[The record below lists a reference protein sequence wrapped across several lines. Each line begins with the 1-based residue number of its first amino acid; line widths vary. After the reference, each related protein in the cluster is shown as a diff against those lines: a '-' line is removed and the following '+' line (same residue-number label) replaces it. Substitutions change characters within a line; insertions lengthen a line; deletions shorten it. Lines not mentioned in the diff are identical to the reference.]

1 MRQTVIVLIL
11 SLAGTLAAQQAV
23 PKELVPL
30 QGSWT
35 LKSINGE
42 DAAARGIAGD
52 ITITGDKYVVT
63 INGTVDERGTV
74 KIDASKK
81 PMLIDL
87 SISEGPGDSSNKLQL
102 GLMEIDG
109 DTIRFHMAAPG
120 NPKRPLNFDPIPDHD
135 VIVVTKKK

>member
-1 MRQTVIVLIL
+1 MRQAVILLVL

-23 PKELVPL
+23 PKELSPL

-35 LKSINGE
+35 LTSINGQ
-42 DAAARGIAGD
+42 DAAAQGISGD
-52 ITITGDKYVVT
+52 ITFTGDTYVVT
-63 INGTVDERGTV
+63 INGSVDERGTV

-87 SISEGPGDSSNKLQL
+87 AITEGPGESSNKRQL
-102 GLMEIDG
+102 GLIEIAG